1 LAHVAGDGVAYLRAT
16 PAGVDVTHPRV
27 HIDLDQ
33 GKLLGGHAGDAVLE
47 LQPVRVQRR
56 RLLDH
61 SHERCRDAGGEPSAL
76 TRAPEL
82 PDGERRGCLLGLVK
96 VLTTALARA
105 QSTGEV
111 TTSAAPEAQAQLLL
125 LLFQGSA
132 LVGRAQPDR
141 NGLAAGVDAAID
153 ALRSH

>member
-1 LAHVAGDGVAYLRAT
+1 
-16 PAGVDVTHPRV
+16 
-27 HIDLDQ
+27 
-33 GKLLGGHAGDAVLE
+33 
-47 LQPVRVQRR
+47 
-56 RLLDH
+56 
-61 SHERCRDAGGEPSAL
+61 
-76 TRAPEL
+76 
-82 PDGERRGCLLGLVK
+82 
-96 VLTTALARA
+96 VLTTALAGA

-153 ALRSH
+153 ALRSR